1 MLKTCSPDSL
11 HPSYHLS
18 NAHLQ
23 RKLMATSFALE
34 SSLLSKL
41 DNRKR
46 RNQPRW
52 DADIIHSDK
61 AGDFFSGDYLSLS
74 HHPHLRQKF
83 LNALASEPLLLGSTG
98 SRALTGSTANHI
110 GLEKYFAEELGA
122 ERTMVYV
129 SGYTANVTFFGCVPQ
144 AGDAILFDEYIHASV
159 HDGIRLNRA
168 RLGGALAFQHNSLV
182 DLEAKVKDIINR
194 CPKIQEGK
202 ATLFVVVE
210 SVYSMDGDFGPLDG
224 ILEIVERLVP
234 RESAH
239 VVVDEAHSIGLYGP
253 EGKGLVRAWGLEKR
267 VHTVVM
273 TFTKTLNFIG
283 GVITTNAI
291 IYEYLSN
298 HSVPWMFTSA
308 AAHVDI
314 IGMKF
319 CFDVLKSAEADR
331 LRETVMN
338 LSHFFMS
345 HFTLSTRDIPKS
357 GLSLLNSETKN
368 LNSRGLIS
376 PIFAIFSPDVVALQN
391 HLNEKGYAARAL
403 APPAV
408 PRGEER
414 LRVVIHA
421 GNSEEQIKSL
431 VEALR
436 EWALAQNSNV
446 IKQDGAL
453 RSKL

>member
-1 MLKTCSPDSL
+1 
-11 HPSYHLS
+11 
-18 NAHLQ
+18 
-23 RKLMATSFALE
+23 MATSSALE
-34 SSLLSKL
+34 CSLISKL
-41 DNRKR
+41 DDRKR

-52 DADIIHSDK
+52 DADIIHSDN

-74 HHPHLRQKF
+74 LHPHLRQKF

-110 GLEKYFAEELGA
+110 GLEKYFAEELSV

-144 AGDAILFDEYIHASV
+144 AGDVILFDEYIHASV

-168 RLGGALAFQHNSLV
+168 KLGGTLAFQHNSLV
-182 DLEAKVKDIINR
+182 DLEAKINYIVNLW
-194 CPKIQEGK
+194 PKIQEGK

-210 SVYSMDGDFGPLDG
+210 SVYSMDGDFGPLHG

-273 TFTKTLNFIG
+273 TFTKTLNSIG
-283 GVITTNAI
+283 GAITTNAI

-298 HSVPWMFTSA
+298 HSVSWMFTSA

-319 CFDVLKSAEADR
+319 CFDMLKSAEADR
-331 LRETVMN
+331 IFPTLYVSNQLREIVMH

-345 HFTLSTRDIPKS
+345 HFTQSTGDIPKS
-357 GLSLLNSETKN
+357 VLSLLNPDTKN

-376 PIFAIFSPDVVALQN
+376 PIFAIFSSDVVALQN
-391 HLNEKGYAARAL
+391 HLNKKGYAARAL

-408 PRGEER
+408 PRGKER

-421 GNSEEQIKSL
+421 GNSEEQIKRL

-436 EWALAQNSNV
+436 GWALAQKLNDT
-446 IKQDGAL
+446 KQEETL
-453 RSKL
+453 RSRL